1 MKTKFQ
7 KFIAAIL
14 AVLMIISAFPVTS
27 YAAEGDIG
35 LIKLKAKNIDVSHPF
50 KYGHE
55 IHYTTIDGKSYP
67 LFCINKGKKSP
78 NTAAGVKMGKDFV
91 PTKAQEE
98 AAMWI
103 YAGYYLEHGD
113 SLDFLDMA
121 CCQKKV
127 WSVLSQGHDHL
138 GEGFTF
144 SPDTYDKWVKKAK
157 KNMKQLNTEPYF
169 NKKNHLE
176 LKPGETKTFTDKN
189 KVFEDYPAFTKS
201 KNGITFK
208 HKKGSN
214 ELTVIASASANNSK
228 YVLYGDKEKLFKT
241 TTNHD
246 DQIMF
251 YQPTN
256 NTGTQNLIYS
266 AYFDPVGF
274 KISASTSSTPTTVT
288 GTKRDA
294 EKTDEQGD
302 ATLEGATYGLYCNGN
317 LISSDVTD
325 PEGDFDLGDFT
336 PQKDC
341 SYYVQE
347 ISPSEGYLLSYNQ
360 YTIPVDEDKDG
371 NLSVKSIS
379 IAAEEQVIKGSI
391 SIIKHTDDGS
401 TQIETPEVGAEFE
414 VYLTSAGSYENADPD
429 ERDTIVCDSHG
440 FAQTK
445 PLPYGTYTVHQTKGW
460 DGRELMR
467 DFDVFISSHGEVYRY
482 LINNAEFMAYLKVVK
497 RDAET
502 EQTVPLAGAGF
513 EIYDS
518 KGNKVEMTYTY
529 PQITKIST
537 FYTADD
543 GSLVTPEKLHYGD
556 YTLVE
561 VQAPYGY
568 VLDSTPIPFSV
579 KQDNASTNENGD
591 LDFLLI
597 EVNAFDTPQKGTI
610 NLTKT
615 GEVLSS
621 VTESQDAS
629 ERTEYTPVYETR
641 NLKGATY
648 EIFAAEDIT
657 TPDLTVRYPKD
668 TKVDTITTNDD
679 GFAKSK
685 ELYLGKYTVV
695 EKTAPNG
702 YVLDK
707 KKYDVT
713 LTYAGQDVAVT
724 STAQTTYN
732 ERQKVRMSLHKAM
745 EQNGIYNIG
754 KHNEI
759 VNVKFGIFA
768 DEKVVAADGTSVPKD
783 GMITSAYCDY
793 NGDITFDCDLP
804 IGYDWYAK
812 EIETDVHYILSDAH
826 YKFDTDYAGQ
836 DIDLREIP
844 INNGELIYNSLKKGR
859 VQGLKVG
866 TNAQRLEG
874 AVFGIFEEY
883 ECDFSQESALTTT
896 VSDHFGNFSFD
907 NVPYGNWIVKEL
919 IAPKGFALDSTLHR
933 INIPE
938 DATII
943 ELTVK
948 NKQVE
953 VSKVDIATGKE
964 LPGAKMRV
972 TDVDGNIVDS
982 WTSTN
987 KPHIVNNLMEGQQYI
1002 LTEITAPY
1010 GYEIAE
1016 DIIFVVSSDKET
1028 QKIKMEDDFIRTTVR
1043 VFKRDKSSHEIIK
1056 SKKFE
1061 FGIYKDK
1068 DCKKLIEKKK
1078 GNKKTGIVTFKDL
1091 RYGTYY
1097 IKETKAPKG
1106 YLLSDHVVEVVI
1118 NDKGVFANG
1127 KELSS
1132 DEDAAYVFNYYDE
1145 LIPVVETGDI
1155 VKVGPIIGTAAGA
1168 ALGALGLILIIK
1180 RLKKKGL

>member
-14 AVLMIISAFPVTS
+14 AVLMIISVFPITS
-27 YAAEGDIG
+27 YAKVDTSDVGLFREDIE
-35 LIKLKAKNIDVSHPF
+35 DVDVNHPF

-55 IHYTTIDGKSYP
+55 IHYTTVNGKSYP
-67 LFCINKGKKSP
+67 LFCINRGKASP
-78 NTAAGVKMGKDFV
+78 SKAKIKKMKKNYSPTEKVK
-91 PTKAQEE
+91 E
-98 AAMWI
+98 AAKWI

-113 SLDFLDMA
+113 NIDFLDMA
-121 CCQKKV
+121 YCQKKV
-127 WSVLSQGHDHL
+127 WNVLGDAYDDL
-138 GEGFTF
+138 AEGFTF
-144 SPDTYDKWVKKAK
+144 SNKGYRAWVDKAR
-157 KNMKQLNTEPYF
+157 KNMKQLNTQPSF
-169 NKKNHLE
+169 NKKAIK
-176 LKPGETKTFTDKN
+176 LKPGETKRVVEDTNGVLK
-189 KVFEDYPAFTKS
+189 DYPAFTK
-201 KNGITFK
+201 KGNGITIS

-214 ELTVIASASANNSK
+214 KLVVEAVPNCGKTSFKIKNE
-228 YVLYGDKEKLFKT
+228 DKIYKE
-241 TTNHD
+241 TTNHG
-246 DQIMF
+246 DQIMLLA
-251 YQPTN
+251 PISGGN
-256 NTGTQNLIYS
+256 QNLVYS
-266 AYFDPVGF
+266 AYFDPVNF
-274 KISASTSSTPTTVT
+274 TVNVTTDSVPTPVS
-288 GTKRDA
+288 GTKVDA
-294 EKTDEQGD
+294 EKTHAQGD
-302 ATLEGATYGLYCNGN
+302 ATLEGATYGLYCDGN
-317 LISSDVTD
+317 LLNSGTTDSDG
-325 PEGDFDLGDFT
+325 EFELGSFT
-336 PQKDC
+336 PKKDS

-360 YTIPVDEDKDG
+360 YTIPVNKDKDG
-371 NLSVKSIS
+371 NLSVKDIS
-379 IAAEEQVIKGSI
+379 ITAEEQVIKGSI
-391 SIIKHTDDGS
+391 SIIKHSDDGS

-414 VYLTSAGSYENADPD
+414 VYLTSAGSYEDADPD

-460 DGRELMR
+460 EGREYMR
-467 DFDVFISSHGEVYRY
+467 DFDVFISSNGEVYRY

-497 RDAET
+497 RDKET
-502 EQTVPLAGAGF
+502 EQMIPLKGAGF

-518 KGNKVEMTYTY
+518 DGNKVEMTYTY

-543 GSLVTPEKLHYGD
+543 GSLMTPEKLHYGD

-579 KQDNASTNENGD
+579 KQDYASSESG
-591 LDFLLI
+591 LLTI
-597 EVNAFDTPQKGTI
+597 EVNAFDMPQKGTI

-657 TPDLTVRYPKD
+657 TPDNTVRYEKGA
-668 TKVDTITTNDD
+668 KVDTITTNDD

-713 LTYAGQDVAVT
+713 LTYAGQDIAVT

-759 VNVKFGIFA
+759 ANVKFGIFA

-793 NGDITFDCDLP
+793 NGNITFDCDLP

-812 EIETDVHYILSDAH
+812 EIETDVHYILSDVH

-844 INNGELIYNSLKKGR
+844 INNGESIYNSLKKGR

-933 INIPE
+933 VNIPE

-953 VSKVDIATGKE
+953 VLKVDIATGKE

-972 TDVDGNIVDS
+972 TDIDGNIIDS

-1056 SKKFE
+1056 SKGFE

-1078 GNKKTGIVTFKDL
+1078 GNKKTGTVTFKDL

-1106 YLLSDHVVEVVI
+1106 YLLSDHVVEVII

-1132 DEDAAYVFNYYDE
+1132 DEDAAYVFNYYDK

-1155 VKVGPIIGTAAGA
+1155 VKAGPIIGTAAGA

-1180 RLKKKGL
+1180 KLKKKED